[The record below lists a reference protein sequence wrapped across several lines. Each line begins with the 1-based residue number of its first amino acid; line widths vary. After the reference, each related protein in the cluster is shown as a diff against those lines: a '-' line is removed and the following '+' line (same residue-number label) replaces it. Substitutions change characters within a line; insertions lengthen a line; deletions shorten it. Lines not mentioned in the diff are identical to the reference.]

1 MRPAKIRYYDNDP
14 QHGII
19 YDWDLI
25 EKEYNKLSR
34 PKGAYNPF
42 DVHTICSGRWIV
54 DLSERNTGKSTNWLL
69 LAMVMHKIYN
79 IEACY
84 IREIVD
90 MIMPKHSMEMFNT
103 ILSWGYVDELT
114 EGQYDSIVYE
124 SRRYYYV
131 NSETREKDPK
141 PFLVALSL
149 DENDLNKS
157 SLQLPDTDL
166 IIFDEFI
173 SRRNYSDEF
182 PILNDTIKTVIRE
195 RDSPLIVM
203 LANTIQL
210 HSFWFRELTIYDYIQ
225 NMIPGERRELT
236 TAEGT
241 IVDFALIG
249 NKPEEMT
256 EHKKKHNAKF
266 FGFPN
271 PKLNSIRGGGWAIRV
286 YPHPPRDPDRKILV
300 KNRYIRHNGYILNM
314 ELCTSEKMG
323 AYVIVHPAN
332 EYKDDS
338 VIYCLDIQLEDKR
351 FKYKWGNRKIDKV
364 YETLYK
370 RNKWFYATNL
380 DGTLVDDYVRNMEKI
395 KVYD

>member
-1 MRPAKIRYYDNDP
+1 
-14 QHGII
+14 
-19 YDWDLI
+19 
-25 EKEYNKLSR
+25 
-34 PKGAYNPF
+34 
-42 DVHTICSGRWIV
+42 
-54 DLSERNTGKSTNWLL
+54 
-69 LAMVMHKIYN
+69 
-79 IEACY
+79 
-84 IREIVD
+84 